1 MIILGSLREAA
12 GGHPLPSI
20 MEPARAVWEDRLL
33 VQVGA
38 PVGGHPP
45 GRARDWLIGGVAVR
59 RGQLRPGFIELVR
72 RIAPEPGLP
81 RLEAADDR
89 VPGGRR
95 VRARVLR
102 RRGVAAADV
111 PALSAPAQVEP
122 PAAGRLALRAAG
134 SGRFG
139 DGVDAWHGGHAG
151 SFRSASPAVGASAVS
166 GSRTWKRV
174 LPGSDSTRRSPW
186 CLFTTMRQE
195 MSSPRPVPSPTS
207 LVVKNGSKIR
217 SRISAGTPGPVSPIS
232 TSARSL
238 SRAVRTVSVPVP
250 PMANTALSIRFVH
263 TWFSSAA

>member
-20 MEPARAVWEDRLL
+20 MEPGRAVREDRPL

-38 PVGGHPP
+38 PVGRHPA
-45 GRARDWLIGGVAVR
+45 GRARDRLIGGVAVR

-111 PALSAPAQVEP
+111 PALGTPAQVEP
-122 PAAGRLALRAAG
+122 PAAGRLTLHAAG
-134 SGRFG
+134 PRGRHAGLDSWLF
-139 DGVDAWHGGHAG
+139 GHAG
-151 SFRSASPAVGASAVS
+151 SSRSASGAVS
-166 GSRTWKRV
+166 GRQTWKRV

-186 CLFTTMRQE
+186 CLLTTIRQE

-217 SRISAGTPGPVSPIS
+217 SRMSAGTPGPVSPIS
-232 TSARSL
+232 TSARSP

-250 PMANTALSIRFVH
+250 PIAYTALSIRFVQ